1 MHITV
6 ELTGIEIFASGKAK
20 PAPGLSAGAVNQR
33 HPSSR
38 GPIADPPPQWVGAA
52 AEPPHPPT
60 PIRTEAFFKRQ
71 PKATA
76 PIATPRITFLPP
88 REESFG
94 GSCPG
99 GHPQGLPATP
109 SPLPP
114 LPRRGHLLPPA
125 PPPRPADD
133 ARHGGVPPLP
143 PLPPTSPF
151 PSPPLSPRYSAL
163 DFAEGADPQRIPQ
176 HVVADLHPP
185 VVLLLLLGHL
195 RPPAEDHNAQ
205 GRHGTARH
213 SSGRHGTARLGS
225 GVRSEERRAGP
236 CRVHGGG
243 EGRTPGLGAVCGD
256 GDGEGGASTGSTRCR
271 VTVAPVFGTCL
282 GVTLRA
288 FGVEPPRRDA
298 ALRVHPALGW
308 GRCPWGAPAFW
319 GVGSIWGRRR
329 WQPPGS
335 AIWPWGAPS

>member
-20 PAPGLSAGAVNQR
+20 PAPGWSARAVNQR

-99 GHPQGLPATP
+99 GYPQGLPATP

-114 LPRRGHLLPPA
+114 PPRRGHLLPPA

-213 SSGRHGTARLGS
+213 SSGRHGTARHGS
-225 GVRSEERRAGP
+225 DRACAARSGGPGRAGCTGAGKGAP
-236 CRVHGGG
+236 RGWGQFAG
-243 EGRTPGLGAVCGD
+243 MGMGRGA
-256 GDGEGGASTGSTRCR
+256 
-271 VTVAPVFGTCL
+271 
-282 GVTLRA
+282 
-288 FGVEPPRRDA
+288 PPR
-298 ALRVHPALGW
+298 
-308 GRCPWGAPAFW
+308 GAPA
-319 GVGSIWGRRR
+319 VG
-329 WQPPGS
+329 
-335 AIWPWGAPS
+335 